1 MQLAKFM
8 TKKSL
13 LTLILIYL
21 PIMLFGQKAED
32 ALIGAELGFAKD
44 CATHGIRNSFL
55 MNVDSNAVA
64 FEGIRVVRAKS
75 QLMAQKESPGIIYW
89 TPSYAEIAD
98 SKDWGYTTGNYEVR
112 PGKMND
118 SIVGTGQ
125 YTTVWH
131 KTEAGQWKYLIDLG
145 VYHSLIPL
153 ASEPV
158 IINAEKQRAE
168 PAFTKSFLNQE
179 NTYLIQLKNAPGV
192 AYREF
197 HSDQF
202 ILNLNGHA
210 PITSVHEAM
219 RLTGND
225 HSAVVYEPKGFFTAP
240 SNDMVAV
247 YGVTTF
253 KNKSNGYLRIWR
265 NEKNGWKIALE
276 VLRL

>member
-1 MQLAKFM
+1 M
-8 TKKSL
+8 TKNSL
-13 LTLILIYL
+13 LTLFLIFL
-21 PIMLFGQKAED
+21 STQLFAQKAED

-44 CATHGIRNSFL
+44 CATHGIRSSFL
-55 MNVDSNAVA
+55 LHVDSNAVA
-64 FEGIRVVRAKS
+64 FEGVKVVRAKG
-75 QLMAQKESPGIIYW
+75 QLMAQKDSPGIIYW
-89 TPSYAEIAD
+89 TPTYAEIAD

-131 KTEAGQWKYLIDLG
+131 KTDAGQWKYLIDLG
-145 VYHSLIPL
+145 VYHPLIPL

-158 IINAEKQRAE
+158 IVKTEKQKAK

-179 NTYLIQLKNAPGV
+179 NAYLIQLKKAPGI

-202 ILNLNGHA
+202 VLNLNGHA
-210 PITSVHEAM
+210 PVTSVDEAL
-219 RLTGND
+219 RLTGGD
-225 HSAVVYEPKGFFTAP
+225 DPVVVYEPIDFFTAP

>member
-1 MQLAKFM
+1 M
-8 TKKSL
+8 
-13 LTLILIYL
+13 
-21 PIMLFGQKAED
+21 
-32 ALIGAELGFAKD
+32 
-44 CATHGIRNSFL
+44 
-55 MNVDSNAVA
+55 
-64 FEGIRVVRAKS
+64 
-75 QLMAQKESPGIIYW
+75 
-89 TPSYAEIAD
+89 
-98 SKDWGYTTGNYEVR
+98 
-112 PGKMND
+112 
-118 SIVGTGQ
+118 
-125 YTTVWH
+125 
-131 KTEAGQWKYLIDLG
+131 IDL
-145 VYHSLIPL
+145 S
-153 ASEPV
+153 SEPV
-158 IINAEKQRAE
+158 IINDEIQRAE

-219 RLTGND
+219 KVTGND
-225 HSAVVYEPKGFFTAP
+225 HSAVVYEPRGFFTAS

-247 YGVTTF
+247 YGVTSF